1 MPPHRSFFRAGDL
14 NAFFALMFDNVANLV
29 ILATILIGAFHFPRD
44 IVLERMVPG
53 TAVGV
58 LIGDLVYAFL
68 ARRLSRRTGRDDVT
82 AMPLGVNAPSVFGM
96 SFAVLGPAYL
106 ATGDAVLSWKMGM
119 AVTVLVGL
127 FKTGLALSGNAV
139 RNALP
144 RAALLGSI
152 GGAGIALIG
161 LLPLL
166 KVFADPIVGFVGLGI
181 ILVTLLGRVRLP
193 GGLPGAFISVIA
205 AVAVSLVLSAA
216 GFHSPLLAP
225 VVHESAPLHLS
236 VPWPSLAFL
245 GGLPL
250 AWVYLPIAL
259 PFALSTIVG
268 GIDNT
273 ESAAAAG
280 DEYDT
285 RAILATEGLCTVAA
299 GLCGGVVESTPYI
312 GHPAYKKMGAGAGY
326 AVATGLFVGLGGILG
341 YLPLLVDW
349 IPAAAVAPILI
360 YIGIEVLAQAFVHRD
375 SVPARGRRRD
385 RHPAVSRVRHRARSE
400 GAPAAGR
407 RFTGRRNRR
416 DAARADPA
424 GERLRRRRPRLG
436 RSDRG
441 PHRPALLPKRG
452 RLLRRGPSLPL
463 RRDPL
468 FGPDRDS
475 LSALAR
481 RLECPISLRRGLRRP
496 RPHRALRLARPRGRP
511 RESFLTARP
520 QRRSVFRCCRS
531 STDRSGSASSIL
543 LRRRP
548 SQRTRSWDLWF
559 ERRPRW
565 PATRAKW
572 RPSLKGC
579 CGRSRAVVI
588 LERREGSA
596 SDRRCRCG
604 CTGERMGRIESL
616 SGSYSMTLSA
626 GTRLGPYEILSP
638 LGAGGMGEVY
648 RARDSK
654 LKRDVAV
661 KVLPKS
667 LAADADALARFER
680 EALAVAALSHP
691 NILAIFDFGT
701 HEGMAC
707 GSFWRGDAAREAR
720 HGPIV
725 RGKLSITHPD
735 RQGSVRGARRG
746 SSTGT

>member
-1 MPPHRSFFRAGDL
+1 MTSHRSFFRAGDL

-68 ARRLSRRTGRDDVT
+68 ALRLSRRTGRDVT
-82 AMPLGVNAPSVFGM
+82 AMPLGLNAPSVFGM

-166 KVFADPIVGFVGLGI
+166 RVFADPIVGFVGLGI
-181 ILVTLLGRVRLP
+181 ILITLLGRIRLP

-360 YIGIEVLAQAFVHRD
+360 YIGIEVLAQAFTATPSRHAAAVAIAILP
-375 SVPARGRRRD
+375 SLAFVTALEAR
-385 RHPAVSRVRHRARSE
+385 
-400 GAPAAGR
+400 
-407 RFTGRRNRR
+407 
-416 DAARADPA
+416 
-424 GERLRRRRPRLG
+424 
-436 RSDRG
+436 
-441 PHRPALLPKRG
+441 ALLPPGGALPGGETGETLRALTLLGNGFVVVALVWGAATADLIDRRFFRSAVAFFGAALLCLFGVIHSSAPTATLFLPWRAGSNVPFHFAAAYVALGLIVLLASRG
-452 RLLRRGPSLPL
+452 REEGP
-463 RRDPL
+463 
-468 FGPDRDS
+468 
-475 LSALAR
+475 
-481 RLECPISLRRGLRRP
+481 
-496 RPHRALRLARPRGRP
+496 
-511 RESFLTARP
+511 
-520 QRRSVFRCCRS
+520 
-531 STDRSGSASSIL
+531 ASHS
-543 LRRRP
+543 
-548 SQRTRSWDLWF
+548 
-559 ERRPRW
+559 
-565 PATRAKW
+565 
-572 RPSLKGC
+572 
-579 CGRSRAVVI
+579 
-588 LERREGSA
+588 
-596 SDRRCRCG
+596 
-604 CTGERMGRIESL
+604 
-616 SGSYSMTLSA
+616 
-626 GTRLGPYEILSP
+626 
-638 LGAGGMGEVY
+638 
-648 RARDSK
+648 
-654 LKRDVAV
+654 
-661 KVLPKS
+661 
-667 LAADADALARFER
+667 
-680 EALAVAALSHP
+680 
-691 NILAIFDFGT
+691 
-701 HEGMAC
+701 
-707 GSFWRGDAAREAR
+707 
-720 HGPIV
+720 
-725 RGKLSITHPD
+725 
-735 RQGSVRGARRG
+735 
-746 SSTGT
+746 